1 MLPYLEKDL
10 IKKDS
15 VEIFEELLKD
25 NEAEVRSIALL
36 KMPEL
41 AQKLSHQQSFSV
53 FFQYA
58 EKASK
63 DTSINV
69 KMALV
74 ENIDM
79 YLGTLDN

>member
-1 MLPYLEKDL
+1 
-10 IKKDS
+10 
-15 VEIFEELLKD
+15 
-25 NEAEVRSIALL
+25 
-36 KMPEL
+36 MPEL
-41 AQKLSHQQSFSV
+41 AQKLSHQQSFNV
-53 FFQYA
+53 FFQYV

-79 YLGTLDN
+79 YLGTLEKEKIS